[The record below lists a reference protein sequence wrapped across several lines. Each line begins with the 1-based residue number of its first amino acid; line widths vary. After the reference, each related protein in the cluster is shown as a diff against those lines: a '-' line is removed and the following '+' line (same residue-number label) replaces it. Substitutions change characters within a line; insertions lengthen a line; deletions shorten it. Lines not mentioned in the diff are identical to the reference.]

1 VRKITPF
8 AVPGRCLSITN
19 PATQTIVPGEGR
31 FRKDAGQALGGFGH
45 FKRVFCIFLLYLI
58 FGHYLKNKSRTY
70 GIILQDSFNNF

>member
-1 VRKITPF
+1 MRKITPF

-45 FKRVFCIFLLYLI
+45 LRRVFSNF
-58 FGHYLKNKSRTY
+58 F
-70 GIILQDSFNNF
+70 ILFDS

>member
-31 FRKDAGQALGGFGH
+31 LRKDAGQALGGFGH
-45 FKRVFCIFLLYLI
+45 VKSVFSIFLIYLI
-58 FGHYLKNKSRTY
+58 LT
-70 GIILQDSFNNF
+70 IILEQK